1 MTLTVQGPLDIGA
14 MGQTISLTAS
24 DGTTFSAYRAE
35 PSGPPKGGVVVVQ
48 EIFGV
53 NDHIRSVADGYAAD
67 GYLAVAPAL
76 FDRVR
81 GGVELGYDAEGIDV
95 GRKIAFEDLTVDQV
109 MDDIAA
115 AADCAAEGGKVGIVG
130 YCWGGSMCYV
140 ASARLAGKIAAASG
154 YYGGQIMPHLDE
166 RPTAPLV
173 LHFGTEDHGIP
184 LENVHAI
191 AERWDH
197 ISVHI
202 YDGADHGFNCD
213 ARASFHPDAAALAKQ
228 RTLALFAEHLG

>member
-1 MTLTVQGPLDIGA
+1 MAKSGPLDIDA

-24 DGTTFSAYRAE
+24 DGVTFSAYRAD

-53 NDHIRSVADGYAAD
+53 NDHIRSVADGYAVD
-67 GYLAVAPAL
+67 GYVAVAPAL

-81 GGVELGYDAEGIDV
+81 AGVELGYDAEGIDV
-95 GRKIAFEDLTVDQV
+95 GRKIAFDDLTANQV
-109 MDDIAA
+109 MDDISA
-115 AADCAAEGGKVGIVG
+115 AADCAADGGKVGIVG

-140 ASARLAGKIAAASG
+140 ASARLADKIAAASG

-166 RPTAPLV
+166 RPTVPLL

-184 LENVHAI
+184 LENVRAI
-191 AERWDH
+191 EERWEH
-197 ISVHI
+197 ITVHI
-202 YDGADHGFNCD
+202 YEGANHGFNCD
-213 ARASFHPDAAALAKQ
+213 ARASYHPEAAALAKQ
-228 RTLALFAEHLG
+228 RTLEHFAQHLS

>member
-1 MTLTVQGPLDIGA
+1 MGAVDIGA
-14 MGQTISLTAS
+14 MGQTITLTAS
-24 DGTTFSAYRAE
+24 DGATISAYRADPE
-35 PSGPPKGGVVVVQ
+35 GTPRGGVVVVQ

-81 GGVELGYDAEGIDV
+81 AGVELGYDAEGIDV
-95 GRKIAFEDLTVDQV
+95 GRKIAFDDLTSDQV
-109 MDDIAA
+109 MADISA
-115 AADCAAEGGKVGIVG
+115 AADCASEGGKVGIVG

-140 ASARLAGKIAAASG
+140 ASARLADKIAAASG

-166 RPTAPLV
+166 RPAAPLL

-184 LENVHAI
+184 LKNVHAI

-197 ISVHI
+197 VGVHI
-202 YDGADHGFNCD
+202 YEGADHGFNCD

-228 RTLALFAEHLG
+228 RTLAHFAEHLS